1 MNDID
6 RPSEEAAIKHIDA
19 VLKQLTTRWTSVKQA
34 RTDLDFK
41 AVAQSLDGVDEN
53 IARLSTSWNE
63 YQTVIENAI
72 QVDREFVLSDEY
84 PPQVEKALRDAD
96 VPIKGE
102 FPNYEFPPFKLTFF
116 CDSGYVKL
124 GMGRKTRQSKA
135 LAPTTLAAWV
145 AKEYQ
150 RVVNSKLNTERF
162 CQELLGAY
170 EILNRLTLKEDSV
183 VWGHPITLKEI
194 YKLLT
199 LKYSA
204 KQDYSEAIFTYD
216 LARLKE
222 NFDICY
228 EGHRFELVPS
238 RNQASGLLLVNSKS
252 QESRVSSLIIY
263 DKDNELVES

>member
-1 MNDID
+1 MDDTD
-6 RPSEEAAIKHIDA
+6 RSSEEAAIKCIDA
-19 VLKQLTTRWTSVKQA
+19 VLKQLGTRWTSVKQA
-34 RTDLDFK
+34 RIDLDFK

-53 IARLSTSWNE
+53 ITQLSTSWNE
-63 YQTVIENAI
+63 HQTVIENAI
-72 QVDREFVLSDEY
+72 QVEREFVLSDEY
-84 PPQVEKALRDAD
+84 PPQVEKALKDVD
-96 VPIKGE
+96 VPIKGQ

-116 CDSGYVKL
+116 CDGGYVKL
-124 GMGRKTRQSKA
+124 GMGRRTRQLKA

-150 RVVNSKLNTERF
+150 RVVNSKLNTEQF
-162 CQELLGAY
+162 CQELLSTY

-199 LKYSA
+199 LKSSA
-204 KQDYSEAIFTYD
+204 KPDYPEALFTYD

-222 NFDICY
+222 NFDIRY
-228 EGHRFELVPS
+228 EGHQFELVPS
-238 RNQASGLLLVNSKS
+238 RNQSSGLLLVNSKG

-263 DKDNELVES
+263 DKDNG

>member
-6 RPSEEAAIKHIDA
+6 RPSEEAAIKCIDA
-19 VLKQLTTRWTSVKQA
+19 VLKQLATRWISVKQA
-34 RTDLDFK
+34 RIDLDFK

-53 IARLSTSWNE
+53 ITQLSTSWNE
-63 YQTVIENAI
+63 HQAVIENAI
-72 QVDREFVLSDEY
+72 QVDRQFVLSDEY
-84 PPQVEKALRDAD
+84 PPQVEKALKD
-96 VPIKGE
+96 VDIPIKGE

-116 CDSGYVKL
+116 CDGGYVKL
-124 GMGRKTRQSKA
+124 GMGRRTRQSKA

-162 CQELLGAY
+162 CQELLSAY

-183 VWGHPITLKEI
+183 VWAHPITLKEI

-204 KQDYSEAIFTYD
+204 KQEYSEAIFTYD

-222 NFDICY
+222 HFDICY
-228 EGHRFELVPS
+228 EGYRFELVPS
-238 RNQASGLLLVNSKS
+238 RNQSSGLLLVNSKG

-263 DKDNELVES
+263 DKDNG

>member
-6 RPSEEAAIKHIDA
+6 RPSEEAAIKYIDA
-19 VLKQLTTRWTSVKQA
+19 VLKQLTKRWTNVKQA

-41 AVAQSLDGVDEN
+41 AVAQLLDAVDEN
-53 IARLSTSWNE
+53 ITRLSTSWNE
-63 YQTVIENAI
+63 HQTVIENAI
-72 QVDREFVLSDEY
+72 QVEREFILSDEY
-84 PPQVEKALRDAD
+84 PLQVEKALKDAD

-116 CDSGYVKL
+116 CDCGYVKL
-124 GMGRKTRQSKA
+124 GMGRKIKQSNA

-145 AKEYQ
+145 AKECQ
-150 RVVNSKLNTERF
+150 QVVKSKLNTERF
-162 CQELLGAY
+162 CQELLSAY

-199 LKYSA
+199 LKHSA
-204 KQDYSEAIFTYD
+204 KQDYSEVLFTYD

-228 EGHRFELVPS
+228 EGHQFELVPS
-238 RNQASGLLLVNSKS
+238 RSQVSGLLLVNSRR

-263 DKDNELVES
+263 DKDNE